1 MKQQFLV
8 QAIWDSD
15 AHVWS
20 AYSDDVPGLVTESDT
35 LQTLATKLQTMVPE
49 LMELNGRLSPE
60 DLSGITAITVTVID
74 ELKTTTQAAPT
85 CLVVKIHIQPVS
97 DMA

>member
-1 MKQQFLV
+1 MKQKFLV
-8 QAIWDSD
+8 QAIWDSE

-35 LQTLATKLQTMVPE
+35 LKALATKLETMVPE
-49 LMELNGRLSPE
+49 LLELNGRLSMKE
-60 DLSGITAITVTVID
+60 LSGITTITVTG
-74 ELKTTTQAAPT
+74 ELEAKTQAVPA
-85 CLVVKIHIQPVS
+85 CLVFSIDDKQPAT

>member
-8 QAIWDSD
+8 QAIWDSE

-35 LQTLATKLQTMVPE
+35 LVALATKLQTMVPE

-60 DLSGITAITVTVID
+60 DLSGITVTVTG
-74 ELKTTTQAAPT
+74 ELEATTQAVPA
-85 CLVVKIHIQPVS
+85 CLVVSIDKQPAAE
-97 DMA
+97 MA

>member
-8 QAIWDSD
+8 QAIWDSEV
-15 AHVWS
+15 HVWS

-35 LQTLATKLQTMVPE
+35 IQTLATKLEKMVPE
-49 LMELNGRLSPE
+49 LLELNGCLSPE
-60 DLSGITAITVTVID
+60 DLSGITAIAVTVTG
-74 ELKTTTQAAPT
+74 ELEAKTQARPA
-85 CLVVKIHIQPVS
+85 CLVVKIHMQPAT

>member
-35 LQTLATKLQTMVPE
+35 LQTLATKLETMVPE
-49 LMELNGRLSPE
+49 LLELNGCLSLE
-60 DLSGITAITVTVID
+60 ELSGITAITVTVTD
-74 ELKTTTQAAPT
+74 ELEARTQTVPA
-85 CLVVKIHIQPVS
+85 CLVVRIHMQPAT